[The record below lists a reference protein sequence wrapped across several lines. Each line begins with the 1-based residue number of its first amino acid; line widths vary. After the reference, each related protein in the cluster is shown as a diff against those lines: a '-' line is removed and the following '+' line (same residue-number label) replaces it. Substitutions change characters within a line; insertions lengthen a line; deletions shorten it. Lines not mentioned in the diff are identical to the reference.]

1 MSLEG
6 HLAINLCQIKHVAH
20 QEEEEEI
27 TVCLKQG
34 LVYLLTV
41 RVAQIIYLWIGC
53 QQSILHVFFLLN
65 VIVKFLSSVNKYIR
79 LFTGKITLLASPL
92 LPVS

>member
-6 HLAINLCQIKHVAH
+6 HLAINLCQIKH

-27 TVCLKQG
+27 TVCLKHG

-53 QQSILHVFFLLN
+53 QQSILHVCFFFLM
-65 VIVKFLSSVNKYIR
+65 
-79 LFTGKITLLASPL
+79 
-92 LPVS
+92 

>member
-1 MSLEG
+1 MLLEVRATQSNSDKWGEMSLEG

-20 QEEEEEI
+20 QEEGEEI

-53 QQSILHVFFLLN
+53 QQSILHVCFFFLM
-65 VIVKFLSSVNKYIR
+65 
-79 LFTGKITLLASPL
+79 
-92 LPVS
+92 